1 MPNKLCYGWNEVVMG
16 ILLWQTAIT
25 SIKHHRVHGKEG
37 KQRKKVVESA
47 CSETKGILLFPS

>member
-1 MPNKLCYGWNEVVMG
+1 MG

-25 SIKHHRVHGKEG
+25 SIKHHRVYGKEE

-47 CSETKGILLFPS
+47 YSETKGIWLFPS

>member
-1 MPNKLCYGWNEVVMG
+1 MMYISNFWQNVVWHV
-16 ILLWQTAIT
+16 LRTSVVT

-47 CSETKGILLFPS
+47 CSETKGIWLLP

>member
-1 MPNKLCYGWNEVVMG
+1 MG

-47 CSETKGILLFPS
+47 CSETKGIWLFPSWSMTYLVL